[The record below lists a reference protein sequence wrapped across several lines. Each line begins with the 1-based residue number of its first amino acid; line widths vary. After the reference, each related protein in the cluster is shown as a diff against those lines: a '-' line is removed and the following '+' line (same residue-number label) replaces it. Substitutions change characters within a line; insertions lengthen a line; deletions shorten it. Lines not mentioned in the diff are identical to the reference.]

1 VPVSVVVPTRGRRAA
16 VCALVERLQEQQ
28 PAGGGLEV
36 VVALDGDLDGTEA
49 ALRAL
54 EVPRPPVLVR
64 LPSTGR
70 DAAHGHGAGPTRN
83 AGAARATGEVLLFL
97 DDDVR
102 PLRPD
107 LVARHARGHAG
118 ARRALVGTI
127 VGEPAAG
134 DRFLTRVVDDW
145 WRAQT
150 RHVEQDRALSFTDV
164 STGNLSV
171 DRATFLAV
179 GGFRALDRHE
189 DWDLGL
195 RLAAAGVEIRHLPD
209 AAVAHRLDT
218 DLPGYL
224 ADVRREG
231 SADVA
236 LLEAHPEACGALLVD
251 AYRHADA
258 PRRALLRA
266 AARARGS
273 RSAAVAAGVLTALER
288 AGRYRAWSRGLRV
301 ATLAAYWAGVGAA
314 AGSVERL
321 ETLLA
326 RAAEAGRRGRA
337 CLDLDTG
344 ELRLPGPGEA
354 CEVRVLSAGSEVGV
368 APLRWAGRPFDRD
381 RFVAHVRRVHGGR
394 GTRSA

>member
-1 VPVSVVVPTRGRRAA
+1 M
-16 VCALVERLQEQQ
+16 CALVERLQEQQ

-134 DRFLTRVVDDW
+134 DRFLTRVVDEW

-171 DRATFLAV
+171 GRASPGPV
-179 GGFRALDRHE
+179 GRGGGGRRTAALGRAPLRPRPVRGARAARPRGTGD
-189 DWDLGL
+189 GL
-195 RLAAAGVEIRHLPD
+195 RLTPRGDGCRPLARD
-209 AAVAHRLDT
+209 AA
-218 DLPGYL
+218 P
-224 ADVRREG
+224 
-231 SADVA
+231 A
-236 LLEAHPEACGALLVD
+236 LSG
-251 AYRHADA
+251 
-258 PRRALLRA
+258 
-266 AARARGS
+266 
-273 RSAAVAAGVLTALER
+273 
-288 AGRYRAWSRGLRV
+288 WRV
-301 ATLAAYWAGVGAA
+301 
-314 AGSVERL
+314 
-321 ETLLA
+321 
-326 RAAEAGRRGRA
+326 
-337 CLDLDTG
+337 
-344 ELRLPGPGEA
+344 
-354 CEVRVLSAGSEVGV
+354 
-368 APLRWAGRPFDRD
+368 
-381 RFVAHVRRVHGGR
+381 
-394 GTRSA
+394 